1 MRLVILRDGTV
12 GKEGIFYTC
21 DLSTCGL
28 PQNFWALQWEE
39 WEPNKGHI
47 EYNSSSIDNDQIT
60 ALPSWVDAC
69 LIKWQEA
76 YDATHPV
83 IPPILEPQAEPQAE
97 QQGQSAT

>member
-1 MRLVILRDGTV
+1 MRLVIIYDGSV
-12 GKEGIFYTC
+12 GKEGLFYTC

-39 WEPNKGHI
+39 YEANKGHI
-47 EYNSSSIDNDQIT
+47 EFNSPLIPNQEIT
-60 ALPSWVDAC
+60 ALPEWVDAC
-69 LIKWQEA
+69 LTKWQEA

-83 IPPILEPQAEPQAE
+83 IPPILEPQAE